1 MDTLSAASTSFALS
15 LFTKLSENASTKN
28 VFFSPFSISSAL
40 SMVFLGTKGNTAA
53 QMKQVLCL
61 SKAEDIHKSYQ
72 PLVSEIN
79 KPGTKYTLRTANQL
93 YAEKTHEFLASFT
106 ESCQKFYHAA
116 LEQVDFSNAPEDS
129 RKHINAWVE
138 KKTEGKIQ
146 DLLAQGI
153 INSLTKLVLVNAIYF
168 KGNWETQFCKD
179 HTKEKP
185 FKINKNES
193 KPVQMMF
200 RKAKFNMT
208 CIREF
213 QTKILELPYIDNELS
228 MIILLP
234 DNIED
239 ETTGLEK
246 LERELSYEKLMDW
259 INPEM
264 MDYTEVEVSLP
275 RFKLEE
281 NYDLK
286 TLLSSMGMPDAF
298 DQNKA
303 DLSGMAGN
311 KDLYLSQVVHK
322 SFVEVNE
329 EGTEAAAA
337 TAAVVMM
344 RCAMIVPR
352 FTADHPFLFL
362 IRHNKTSNILF
373 FGRFCSP

>member
-246 LERELSYEKLMDW
+246 
-259 INPEM
+259 
-264 MDYTEVEVSLP
+264 
-275 RFKLEE
+275 
-281 NYDLK
+281 
-286 TLLSSMGMPDAF
+286 
-298 DQNKA
+298 
-303 DLSGMAGN
+303 
-311 KDLYLSQVVHK
+311 
-322 SFVEVNE
+322 
-329 EGTEAAAA
+329 
-337 TAAVVMM
+337 AAVSEAFAEELQRTNTCPYLFYCTEPAILHKAVMSSY
-344 RCAMIVPR
+344 
-352 FTADHPFLFL
+352 
-362 IRHNKTSNILF
+362 N
-373 FGRFCSP
+373 

>member
-15 LFTKLSENASTKN
+15 LFRKLSENASTKN

-72 PLVSEIN
+72 SLVSEIN
-79 KPGTKYTLRTANQL
+79 KPDTKYILRTANQL
-93 YAEKTHEFLASFT
+93 YAEKTYEFLA
-106 ESCQKFYHAA
+106 
-116 LEQVDFSNAPEDS
+116 
-129 RKHINAWVE
+129 
-138 KKTEGKIQ
+138 
-146 DLLAQGI
+146 
-153 INSLTKLVLVNAIYF
+153 
-168 KGNWETQFCKD
+168 
-179 HTKEKP
+179 
-185 FKINKNES
+185 NES

-208 CIREF
+208 YIQDF

-246 LERELSYEKLMDW
+246 LERELSYEKLTDW

-311 KDLYLSQVVHK
+311 KNLYLSEVVHK

-337 TAAVVMM
+337 TAAVVVI

-352 FTADHPFLFL
+352 FTADHPFFFL
-362 IRHNKTSNILF
+362 IRHNKTANILF